1 MSGFKDLP
9 RKDFIVLMLSLTLLC
24 SIYAAAFYQAYI
36 NQVPHTATFKVFYTA
51 ETQDRGTAQT
61 QVLTYGVGKFYFIGN
76 WTGSFKLDHNY
87 TVTYVRSIGEG
98 KHSYNDLIIL
108 ELEEIG

>member
-1 MSGFKDLP
+1 MTGFKDLP
-9 RKDFIVLMLSLTLLC
+9 RKDFIVLLFSLGLIASVFLASAHHVFIANEPKTV
-24 SIYAAAFYQAYI
+24 S
-36 NQVPHTATFKVFYTA
+36 FKVFYT
-51 ETQDRGTAQT
+51 ETQDRGTTQT

-87 TVTYVRSIGEG
+87 TVTYVRSVGEG

>member
-36 NQVPHTATFKVFYTA
+36 NQVPHTATFKVFYT
-51 ETQDRGTAQT
+51 ETQDRGNTQT

-76 WTGSFKLDHNY
+76 WTGQFELDHTYN
-87 TVTYVRSIGEG
+87 VTYVQTKGEG
-98 KHSYNDLIIL
+98 KHSYNDLIITAWN
-108 ELEEIG
+108 EIV